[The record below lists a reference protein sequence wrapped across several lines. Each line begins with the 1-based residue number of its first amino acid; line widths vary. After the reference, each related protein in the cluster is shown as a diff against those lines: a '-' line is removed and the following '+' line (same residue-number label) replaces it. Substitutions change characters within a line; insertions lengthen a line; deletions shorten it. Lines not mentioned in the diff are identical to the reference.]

1 MISLRTMS
9 LAVATLAIL
18 APLSAQ
24 AATPTGW
31 YVGGNT
37 NLSYQTDAD
46 SKLSGVT
53 DVFSYKTGWGLSGDA
68 GYAWGNGIRTE
79 AELLYRH
86 SQVEN
91 VTGTGAGTAGGGIH
105 NKALMGNVFY
115 DFNTGTRLTPYLG
128 AGVGTS
134 LVDAD
139 AMRTVNGA
147 TLDDNDRVAF
157 AYQGIA
163 GFALALEGNWDFTA
177 DYRYFATPDVKFKTS
192 AGVRAETE
200 NASHNLMMGI
210 RYTFAQPKA
219 KAEPM
224 AETPAPAPAPVVAS
238 SKATPPVVAPVP
250 QSYMVFFDF
259 DKSVLTPEA
268 LRIIASAAEDYKKGG
283 YVRLVV
289 TGHTDTMG
297 TAKYNQKLSE
307 RRAAAV
313 KAEFIRLGVP
323 AEGLMASGAGKGNL
337 LVPTADHVREA
348 QNRRAEIVMKK

>member
-24 AATPTGW
+24 AATTPAGW
-31 YVGGNT
+31 YVGFNT
-37 NLSYQTDAD
+37 NLSYQEDAN
-46 SKLSGVT
+46 SELSGVT
-53 DVFSYKTGWGLSGDA
+53 NVFSYKSGWGLSGDA

-86 SQVEN
+86 AQVDT
-91 VTGTGAGTAGGGIH
+91 VTGTNAGTAGGGIH

-115 DFNTGTRLTPYLG
+115 DFDTGTRITPYLG
-128 AGVGTS
+128 AGVGSS

-147 TLDDNDRVAF
+147 TLDDDRVAF

-177 DYRYFATPDVKFKTS
+177 DYRYFATPDLKFKSST
-192 AGVRAETE
+192 GVRAETE
-200 NASHNLMMGI
+200 NTSHNLMMGI

-219 KAEPM
+219 KPEPVAE
-224 AETPAPAPAPVVAS
+224 ATPAPAPVVAT
-238 SKATPPVVAPVP
+238 SKVRPPVVAPVP

-313 KAEFIRLGVP
+313 KAEFVRLGVP
-323 AEGLMASGAGKGNL
+323 ADGVAASGAGKGSL

-348 QNRRAEIVMKK
+348 QNRRAEIVLQK

>member
-24 AATPTGW
+24 AATTPAGW
-31 YVGGNT
+31 YVGLNT
-37 NLSYQTDAD
+37 NLSYQDDAD
-46 SKLSGVT
+46 SELSGVT
-53 DVFSYKTGWGLSGDA
+53 NVFSYKSGWGLSGDA
-68 GYAWGNGIRTE
+68 GYAWGNGVRTE

-86 SQVEN
+86 AQVDK
-91 VTGTGAGTAGGGIH
+91 VTGTNSGTAGGGLH

-115 DFNTGTRLTPYLG
+115 DFSTGTRFTPYLG

-139 AMRTVNGA
+139 AMRTVNGT
-147 TLDDNDRVAF
+147 TLDDDRVAF

-163 GFALALEGNWDFTA
+163 GVALALEGNWDFTA
-177 DYRYFATPDVKFKTS
+177 DYRYFATPDLKFKSST
-192 AGVRAETE
+192 GVRAETE
-200 NASHNLMMGI
+200 NTSHNLMMGI
-210 RYTFAQPKA
+210 RYTFAEPKA
-219 KAEPM
+219 KPAPVAE
-224 AETPAPAPAPVVAS
+224 ATPAPAPVVATS
-238 SKATPPVVAPVP
+238 RATPPVVAPVP

-259 DKSVLTPEA
+259 DKATLTPEA
-268 LRIIASAAEDYKKGG
+268 LRIIASAAEDYKTGG

-307 RRAAAV
+307 RRSAAV
-313 KAEFIRLGVP
+313 KAEFVRLGVP
-323 AEGLMASGAGKGNL
+323 ADGVSASGAGKGSL
-337 LVPTADHVREA
+337 LVPTADRVREA
-348 QNRRAEIVMKK
+348 QNRRAEIVLKK